1 MITDDLELVRQYAAH
16 QSEHAFAALVSRY
29 TNLVYSASLR
39 RVSDP
44 HLAEEVTQAVFIILA
59 RKAGSFDEKTIL
71 PGWLYRTA
79 CYVSN
84 SALKEE
90 YRRRRREQEA
100 YMQSTIDE
108 TTTDAA
114 WNQMSPLLEEAMLR
128 LGQADRDALL
138 LRFFEGYNLNEVSAA
153 LGTSEDAA
161 RKRVNRA
168 VEKLR
173 RFFTKRGVVLS
184 PTVLTA
190 TISANSIEAA
200 PVDLAKTATAA
211 ALAKGTTGSMAS
223 LLALAAKGGAAAKM
237 AGVLGLI
244 LVPFAFFGVWKGY
257 RVEHQAARSD
267 GERKFNKNYYLLLN
281 VYILAPMVLCSILTG
296 YDRFL
301 VITHPAMFAGLMI
314 ALAVGYPLVLAG
326 IFIWRAR
333 GRKKFTALLPRAEP
347 LPEGAAGLKDPVWE
361 YRSRFQL
368 LGLPF
373 IHVRFGGWL
382 SAPSFKWSNPL
393 KAWIAIGDASAFGVL
408 FAYGGLAIAPI
419 SLGVCTVGLFSYGAF
434 AFGVLAVGTFG
445 IGLWAFGGNVF
456 GWQACGLCAIA
467 WDLASGSQYAI
478 AHHFANGPYLYS
490 HAAQANT
497 EFVKQLVK
505 SNPFIQGC
513 WRVAPYYFWKGVWIL
528 IIPLIITNIVQWQ
541 VAKRRGSCAKKLNS

>member
-1 MITDDLELVRQYAAH
+1 MTTDDMELVRQYAAH
-16 QSEHAFAALVSRY
+16 QSESAFAALVSRH

-39 RVSDP
+39 RVRDP
-44 HLAEEVTQAVFIILA
+44 HLAGEVTQAVFIVLA
-59 RKAGSFDEKTIL
+59 RKAGSLNEKTIL

-79 CYVSN
+79 CYLSN

-128 LGQADRDALL
+128 LGQTDRDALL
-138 LRFFEGYNLNEVSAA
+138 LRFFEGYSLNEVSAA
-153 LGTSEDAA
+153 LGTSEEAA
-161 RKRVNRA
+161 KKRVNRA

-184 PTVLTA
+184 PAVVTA

-200 PVDLAKTATAA
+200 PMDLAKIATAA
-211 ALAKGTTGSMAS
+211 ALVKGTTGSMAS
-223 LLALAAKGGAAAKM
+223 WLALAAKGGAAAKLT
-237 AGVLGLI
+237 GVLGLI
-244 LVPFAFFGVWKGY
+244 LAPLSFFGVWKGY
-257 RVEHQAARSD
+257 RVEHHAARSD
-267 GERKFNKNYYLLLN
+267 GERKFNKNYHKLLIVYL
-281 VYILAPMVLCSILTG
+281 LAPMLFCGILTG
-296 YDRFL
+296 CDGFL
-301 VITHPAMFAGLMI
+301 VITHPVVFAGLMI
-314 ALAVGYPLVLAG
+314 GVTVGYPLVLAG

-333 GRKKFTALLPRAEP
+333 GRKKFDAPLPRVES
-347 LPEGAAGLKDPVWE
+347 AAGLKDPVWE

-373 IHVRFGGWL
+373 IHLRFGGWL
-382 SAPSFKWSNPL
+382 SAPSLKWSHPL
-393 KAWIAIGDASAFGVL
+393 KAWIAISDASAFGVL
-408 FAYGGLAIAPI
+408 FAYGGLAIAPV
-419 SLGVCTVGLFSYGAF
+419 SLGVCALGLFSYGAF
-434 AFGVLAVGTFG
+434 AYGVLAVGTFG
-445 IGLWAFGGNVF
+445 VGLWAFGGNAF
-456 GWQACGLCAIA
+456 GWQACGICAIA

-490 HAAQANT
+490 YAAQANT
-497 EFVKQLVK
+497 EFVRHLVN

-513 WRVAPYYFWKGVWIL
+513 WRIAPYFFWKGMWVL
-528 IIPLIITNIVQWQ
+528 IIPLMISNIVQWRT
-541 VAKRRGSCAKKLNS
+541 AKRRRSCAKKLNS